1 VSLKKN
7 IDKAAKLI
15 QLRLCLQ
22 RLRDL
27 AKQYNKKNL
36 INEIKG
42 DIRDQKIQEI
52 IMNSYKNEIF
62 KITN

>member
-1 VSLKKN
+1 MSLKKN

>member
-7 IDKAAKLI
+7 VDKAAKLI

-22 RLRDL
+22 QLRDL
-27 AKQYNKKNL
+27 AKQFNKKNL